1 MPEQA
6 AATSAY
12 PPTISGVVQTIP
24 DRCKRCYSCVRTCPA
39 KAIKIVGGQ
48 AHVMPERCIGC
59 GSCIRACGQN
69 AKRVASGLEKTEEL
83 LDSGEPVVAILAPS
97 FPAAFP
103 GIPYPKIVGAIKQI
117 GFRYVVEVA
126 LGADLISREYTRLA
140 QSRSMPLIITT
151 PCPAIVSYVEKY
163 RPGLLLFLAPIVSP
177 MIATARVV
185 KWKLWPNAKVV
196 FIGPCIG
203 KKREKDDP
211 KVAGVVDEVLTYR
224 EFKELLAR
232 RGGAFETA
240 PEAEFDG
247 PSAYIGRIFPVSGGL
262 LKTAALRG
270 DILDNDIIVTEGRER
285 ALEILKSV
293 EQGRVEA
300 RFLDILFCEGCI
312 NGPVMDNDLSV
323 FIRKDIVANY
333 VRSRLATQSR
343 EEVER
348 QWESLADVSLRREFT
363 KEDLSLP
370 TPTEEDIRRILA
382 SIGKYGPEDEL
393 NCGACGYSS
402 CREKAA
408 AVFQGL
414 AEVEMCLPY
423 LIERLERM
431 NQELLQAQERMIRAA
446 RLASMGEL
454 AAGVAH
460 EINNPLTG
468 VLTYIKVMERRL
480 ASEEVPR
487 GDLAKLRQYLDTMEH
502 EIVRCS
508 EIVKNLLEFAR
519 PTKPTIEPVAVPEL
533 FSKALA
539 LVKHQIELQNI
550 RIVEEY
556 PEDLPRI
563 EVDFK
568 QFQQVLLNLIINSAQ
583 AMPNGGTLILKAEA
597 VDSGEY
603 VDLIVEDTGCGIRK
617 EDLPR
622 IFDPFFTTKLDK
634 KGTGLGLSMVYSI
647 VQRHGGSIDVQS
659 EVGVGTKFTIRVP
672 VKSRMSNEEAA

>member
-1 MPEQA
+1 LDGS
-6 AATSAY
+6 ATS
-12 PPTISGVVQTIP
+12 PVKPVVQTIP

-39 KAIKIVGGQ
+39 KAIRIVGGQ
-48 AHVMPERCIGC
+48 AQVMPERCIGC

-69 AKRVASGLEKTEEL
+69 AKRVASGLERTEEL
-83 LDSGEPVVAILAPS
+83 LDGGRPTAAILAPS

-103 GIPYPKIVGAIKQI
+103 GLSYPKIVGALKQV

-140 QSRSMPLIITT
+140 QSHSMPLIITT

-177 MIATARVV
+177 MIATARVI
-185 KWKLWPNAKVV
+185 KWKLWSEANVV

-203 KKREKDDP
+203 KKLEKDDP

-224 EFKELLAR
+224 ELKELLAR
-232 RGGAFETA
+232 RGVSLEAA

-247 PSAYIGRIFPVSGGL
+247 PSAYLGRIFPVSGGL

-285 ALEILKSV
+285 ALEILRSV
-293 EQGRVEA
+293 EEGKVEA
-300 RFLDILFCEGCI
+300 KFLDILFCEGCI

-333 VRSRLATQSR
+333 VRSRIAEKSR

-348 QWESLADVSLRREFT
+348 EWEAVADVSLRREFT
-363 KEDLSLP
+363 KQDLRLP
-370 TPTEEDIRRILA
+370 VPSEEDIRKILA

-393 NCGACGYSS
+393 NCGACGYAT
-402 CREKAA
+402 CREKAV

-480 ASEEVPR
+480 SSDEVPR

-519 PTKPTIEPVAVPEL
+519 PTKPAIEPVEVPEL
-533 FSKALA
+533 FRKALA
-539 LVKHQIELQNI
+539 LLKHQIELQNI
-550 RIVEEY
+550 EIIEEY
-556 PEDLPRI
+556 SPSLPRI

-568 QFQQVLLNLIINSAQ
+568 QFQQVLLNLILNSAQ
-583 AMPNGGTLILKAEA
+583 AMPGGGKLILKAQE
-597 VDSGEY
+597 DPSGEY

-647 VQRHGGSIDVQS
+647 VQRHGGSIEVQS

-672 VKSRMSNEEAA
+672 VKSRVLSEEAAS

>member
-1 MPEQA
+1 MVE
-6 AATSAY
+6 
-12 PPTISGVVQTIP
+12 TIP

-39 KAIKIVGGQ
+39 KAIRIVGGQ
-48 AHVMPERCIGC
+48 AQVMPERCIGC
-59 GSCIRACGQN
+59 GSCIRACAQN
-69 AKRVASGLEKTEEL
+69 AKRVASGLEHTESL
-83 LDSGEPVVAILAPS
+83 LESGKPVAAILAPS

-103 GIPYPKIVGAIKQI
+103 DVPYKRVVGALKQA

-140 QSRSMPLIITT
+140 QSRSMSLIITT
-151 PCPAIVSYVEKY
+151 PCPAIVGYVEKY

-177 MIATARVV
+177 MIATARVIR
-185 KWKLWPNAKVV
+185 WKLWPDASVV

-211 KVAGVVDEVLTYR
+211 KVAGVVDEALTYR
-224 EFKELLAR
+224 ELKDLLAK
-232 RGGAFETA
+232 RGVTIEQA

-262 LKTAALRG
+262 LKTAALKG
-270 DILDNDIIVTEGRER
+270 DILDNDIIVTEGRDR
-285 ALEILKSV
+285 TIEILNSV

-300 RFLDILFCEGCI
+300 KFLDILFCEGCI

-333 VRSRLATQSR
+333 VRSRISEQTR

-348 QWESLADVSLRREFT
+348 QWEELADVSLRREFT
-363 KEDLSLP
+363 KEALSLP
-370 TPTEEDIRRILA
+370 APTEEDIRRILA

-393 NCGACGYSS
+393 NCGACGYPT
-402 CREKAA
+402 CREKAV
-408 AVFQGL
+408 AVYQGL

-423 LIERLERM
+423 LIERLEKM

-468 VLTYIKVMERRL
+468 VLTYIKVLQRRL
-480 ASEEVPR
+480 HSDEVPR
-487 GDLAKLRQYLDTMEH
+487 TDLSRFRQYLDTMEH
-502 EIVRCS
+502 EIARCS

-519 PTKPTIEPVAVPEL
+519 PTKPTIEPVNMREL
-533 FSKALA
+533 VAKALA
-539 LVKHQIELQNI
+539 LVKHQIQLQNVEVI
-550 RIVEEY
+550 EEY
-556 PEDLPRI
+556 DENLPPI

-583 AMPNGGTLILKAEA
+583 AMPEGGKLYIRARL
-597 VDSGEY
+597 VDSGEH

-647 VQRHGGSIDVQS
+647 VQRHGGSIEVES
-659 EVGVGTKFTIRVP
+659 EVGMGTKFTIRIP
-672 VKSRMSNEEAA
+672 VKSRLTNGEGAADATVQQET